1 MKARV
6 FTNGNFRVSGRDL
19 RRRETLAALNG
30 RIVRVGD
37 YDECMDAFPAGAR
50 PQVTDLEGKTVL
62 PGFVDSHLHLLSL
75 GLGLRNVSLVGVDSI
90 QELKSRIRQRA
101 FESPEHSWVIGRGWD
116 QDRFR
121 DKRYPTRKD
130 LDEVSEGRPVYIV
143 RACGHIA
150 VASSKALE
158 MAGIS
163 RSTQD
168 PPGGAIDKDAYGDPT
183 GVLRETAQGLVKS
196 HIPDA
201 GPDIMEDALK
211 KAIEHVFSKGITSVH
226 TNDGQAG
233 FPGTMELY
241 KKVQHQG
248 FPLRVYWD
256 VPGDFLTDVTETPLR
271 TGDGDDYFRIGAI
284 KLFADGSLGG
294 RTAALETPYSDDPG
308 NNGILV
314 VSEDELRE
322 QVYLAHAQGMQVA
335 IHAIGDRAVKVSLNA
350 ISSAQSRLPVNR
362 ARHRLVHVQILSP
375 LLITEMRRVG
385 IVADVQPKFLSTD
398 MHWAVDRV
406 GNARMRSSYSWRTM
420 LRAGV
425 PLAGGSDCP
434 VEPLDPLYGIY
445 CAVTRKDMEG
455 EPPIGFFPNE
465 RLPLD
470 EAIKMFTA
478 GGAYG
483 AYEEHKKGS
492 LIPGKLCDFVAL
504 SDDILT
510 VSPDDIKDLE
520 TVLTVVGGEVVYRKA

>member
-1 MKARV
+1 M
-6 FTNGNFRVSGRDL
+6 
-19 RRRETLAALNG
+19 
-30 RIVRVGD
+30 
-37 YDECMDAFPAGAR
+37 
-50 PQVTDLEGKTVL
+50 
-62 PGFVDSHLHLLSL
+62 
-75 GLGLRNVSLVGVDSI
+75 
-90 QELKSRIRQRA
+90 
-101 FESPEHSWVIGRGWD
+101 
-116 QDRFR
+116 
-121 DKRYPTRKD
+121 
-130 LDEVSEGRPVYIV
+130 
-143 RACGHIA
+143 
-150 VASSKALE
+150 
-158 MAGIS
+158 
-163 RSTQD
+163 
-168 PPGGAIDKDAYGDPT
+168 
-183 GVLRETAQGLVKS
+183 
-196 HIPDA
+196 
-201 GPDIMEDALK
+201 
-211 KAIEHVFSKGITSVH
+211 
-226 TNDGQAG
+226 
-233 FPGTMELY
+233 
-241 KKVQHQG
+241 
-248 FPLRVYWD
+248 
-256 VPGDFLTDVTETPLR
+256 TETPLR

-492 LIPGKLCDFVAL
+492 LIPENMCDFVAL

-510 VSPDDIKDLE
+510 VSPDDIKGLRKQFLQWSEEKWFTEYSTMPRLQSIWQLRDSE
-520 TVLTVVGGEVVYRKA
+520 YRAVLLAAERKNSSGNIFISQSRSGSRRHRSFWNVRR